1 MEVATFVG
9 ESYFGELGGELFRN
23 VRPNPMAIQ
32 HRVAHVDHP
41 Q

>member
-1 MEVATFVG
+1 MEGATFVE
-9 ESYFGELGGELFRN
+9 ESHFGELGGELFRN
-23 VRPNPMAIQ
+23 VWPNPMAIQ